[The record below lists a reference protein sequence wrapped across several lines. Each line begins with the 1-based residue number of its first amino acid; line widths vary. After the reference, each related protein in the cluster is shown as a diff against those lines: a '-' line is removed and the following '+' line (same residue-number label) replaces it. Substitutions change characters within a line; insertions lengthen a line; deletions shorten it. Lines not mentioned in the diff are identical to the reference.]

1 MFISL
6 LNAAAAIHNFC
17 DSCHSM
23 YSLATNA
30 LTSII
35 VLHLVTFYSLILGKS
50 QAIEFSKATQKPTK
64 SNVFSLHHTQGQC
77 TIFSTYTAEYK
88 ILLEYFRNH
97 TLKNCVQYYT
107 TDS

>member
-64 SNVFSLHHTQGQC
+64 SKVFPY
-77 TIFSTYTAEYK
+77 I
-88 ILLEYFRNH
+88 ILKAKVQSSAHIQQNI
-97 TLKNCVQYYT
+97 KNF
-107 TDS
+107 